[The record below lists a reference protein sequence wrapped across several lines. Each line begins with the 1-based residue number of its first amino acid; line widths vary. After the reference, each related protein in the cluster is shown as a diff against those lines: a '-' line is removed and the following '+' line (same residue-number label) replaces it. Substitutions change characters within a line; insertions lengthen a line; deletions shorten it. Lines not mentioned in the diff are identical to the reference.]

1 MMAKHVTVGCK
12 LPNGLVFEVEG
23 LTVTLNGNRQEAGH
37 VTGGYGLTQIDK
49 VFFDAWLAIH
59 AQQPYIKNGVVF
71 AQSIQNSARSQAR
84 EQAGTVSELEPLSQ
98 ENPLP
103 GIARD
108 DEAMRQKG

>member
-1 MMAKHVTVGCK
+1 MAKHVTVGCK

-37 VTGGYGLTQIDK
+37 VTGGYGLTQVDK

>member
-1 MMAKHVTVGCK
+1 MAKHVTVGCK